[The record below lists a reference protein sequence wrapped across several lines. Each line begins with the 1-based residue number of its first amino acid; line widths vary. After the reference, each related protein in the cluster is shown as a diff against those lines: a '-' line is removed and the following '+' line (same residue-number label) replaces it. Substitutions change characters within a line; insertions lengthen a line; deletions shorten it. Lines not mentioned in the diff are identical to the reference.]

1 MNKVFSIG
9 KIAKLKGTTVK
20 TLRYYDQIN
29 LLKPS
34 FIDDRTGYRHYTY
47 EQLFN
52 LEFILMLKN
61 SGVPLKDIST
71 ALQQDDWLGVITLCE
86 SQIVDAQ
93 AKLAQVQE
101 ALFKFKTLHER
112 ICQDQI
118 NTANKGVYIRN
129 FPERSMIS
137 ADCIYPP
144 DHDVA
149 YEVFTEL
156 YKKIRDDNLSSFY
169 ATGYV
174 VGLGTED
181 LSIHYK
187 KAFVEAYPY
196 ELSSTI
202 TLQALPAGT
211 YFCVSYSSDEKETQ
225 LSKILNLLH
234 LFNKEPEL
242 ILECDTFYTTRE
254 YKNQVM
260 ELQVFL

>member
-9 KIAKLKGTTVK
+9 QIAKLKGTTVK

-34 FIDDRTGYRHYTY
+34 NIDDKTKYRYYTY
-47 EQLFN
+47 EQLFD

-61 SGVPLKDIST
+61 SGVSLKDIST
-71 ALQQDDWLGVITLCE
+71 ALQNDDWLGVITLCE

-93 AKLAQVQE
+93 VKLTQAQE
-101 ALFKFKTLHER
+101 ALFKFQTLHER

-118 NTANKGVYIRN
+118 NIANKGVYIRN
-129 FPERSMIS
+129 FPERSIIS

-144 DHDVA
+144 DHDIA

-174 VGLGTED
+174 VELGTED

-187 KAFVEAYPY
+187 NAFVEAYSY
-196 ELSSTI
+196 KLSPPV
-202 TLQALPAGT
+202 TLKSLPAGT
-211 YFCVSYSSDEKETQ
+211 YFCVNYSRDEKEIQ